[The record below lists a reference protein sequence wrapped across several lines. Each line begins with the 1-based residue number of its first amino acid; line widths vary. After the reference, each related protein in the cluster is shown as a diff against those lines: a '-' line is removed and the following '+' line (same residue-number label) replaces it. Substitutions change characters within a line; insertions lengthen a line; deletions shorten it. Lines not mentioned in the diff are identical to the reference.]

1 MQTLFNSSA
10 PPPPP
15 PLAAYG
21 GEDGGDLSPSLLII
35 AALLLFVAVASASL
49 HLLLRCL
56 DRLCHGDDDHGTRD
70 VPHHSDH
77 GGPKHLRGA
86 AAAASLIESLP
97 VISLSAAAAAASAS
111 FDCAVCLSTFEAD
124 DRLRLL
130 PSCGHAFHSQCID
143 AWLRSASTC
152 PLCRSQ
158 IESPLPLP
166 TPPPPQEEETEI
178 SPSAATISRGGSFR
192 IEIGSVSQQRPPGS
206 TSGSERLIGRVYS
219 LGSFEYVVDDAG
231 VVVVAEEPPYKVGD
245 PPPPPT
251 AEAAEEVAEAVGEG
265 ERGWLREYLDRMAS
279 SASSSMRFSR
289 RWSFRSGGGDG
300 GGVSWD
306 LDLEGSGG
314 GDESGRFYYDSFYRW
329 LTTGA

>member
-10 PPPPP
+10 PPPP
-15 PLAAYG
+15 LAASG

-35 AALLLFVAVASASL
+35 AALLLFVAVASSSL
-49 HLLLRCL
+49 HLFLRCL
-56 DRLCHGDDDHGTRD
+56 DRLYHGDDHGTAD
-70 VPHHSDH
+70 VPHSDD
-77 GGPKHLRGA
+77 GSGPKHPRGA
-86 AAAASLIESLP
+86 AAASSLIESLP
-97 VISLSAAAAAASAS
+97 VFSLSAAAAAASAS

-158 IESPLPLP
+158 IESPQQQ
-166 TPPPPQEEETEI
+166 PPPQEEEEEMEI
-178 SPSAATISRGGSFR
+178 SPSAASISRGGSFR

-206 TSGSERLIGRVYS
+206 TSESGRVYS

-231 VVVVAEEPPYKVGD
+231 VVVAAEEPPYKVGD

-251 AEAAEEVAEAVGEG
+251 AEEVAEAVGEG

-289 RWSFRSGGGDG
+289 RWSFRSGGGDD

>member
-10 PPPPP
+10 PPPP
-15 PLAAYG
+15 LAASG
-21 GEDGGDLSPSLLII
+21 GEDGGDLSPSLFII

-49 HLLLRCL
+49 HLLLRFL
-56 DRLCHGDDDHGTRD
+56 DRLYHGDDHGTAD
-70 VPHHSDH
+70 VPHSDDGG
-77 GGPKHLRGA
+77 GGPKHPRGA

-97 VISLSAAAAAASAS
+97 VFSLSAASAASAS
-111 FDCAVCLSTFEAD
+111 FDCAVCLSTFEAE

-158 IESPLPLP
+158 IESPP
-166 TPPPPQEEETEI
+166 PPPPQEEEEMEI

-192 IEIGSVSQQRPPGS
+192 IEIGSVSQQRPSGS
-206 TSGSERLIGRVYS
+206 TSTSERFTGRVYS
-219 LGSFEYVVDDAG
+219 LGSFEYTVDDAG
-231 VVVVAEEPPYKVGD
+231 VVVAVEEPPYKVGD
-245 PPPPPT
+245 PPPPTT

-265 ERGWLREYLDRMAS
+265 GRGWLREYLDRMAS

-300 GGVSWD
+300 GGEGGGVSWD

-329 LTTGA
+329 LTTGE